1 MYYRDYFKVNEDY
14 APCMTRDAINRDA
27 RVWLNFYPHQTF
39 VTLLKNLLES
49 IDGGHKSLWLV
60 GPYGTGKSHAALVLQ
75 KLFMDDESRVKEWLQ
90 IRSGL
95 VSKEVANALM
105 KQRSEKTLVVFDS
118 GTAGIHTPEQFLVR
132 IQNANID
139 ALKEK
144 GCAIPAMGDLEAIN
158 ARIADEEI
166 AFFKKRD
173 ELQGKLTHLTSDIK
187 TAGELRKRLANR
199 DLVSGLISD
208 VMTVLQAR
216 SIYLNLSATNL
227 VKWVKDALS
236 ANGIPKLVFIW
247 DEFSTYLEQ
256 NRNELKT
263 FEEVAEAAQE
273 GQFFFMPVTHMNLT
287 AYMAAGSDS
296 AKKANDRFKFCQL
309 DMPTNTALL
318 LAADAIKEVNASWGD
333 ERDSLWHDIQM
344 VVQNYMVN
352 HDQDCKANPT
362 AFKGILPIHP
372 MAAFVLKFLSTVVGS
387 NQRSMFNFLKGDVG
401 TSEFQKFIAE
411 GGPEVKGKQFLTVD
425 YLWHY
430 FIERSDLG
438 LSHDVNDVKAEFS
451 AKAQGLDDTEQRV
464 FKTVLL
470 YSLLGRLTNN
480 IGNALIQPTV
490 ENIVRS
496 FEGDGVVNNVKSIL
510 EGLEKKH
517 CFSIINNRCET
528 FRASGDNADLQK
540 KISQYELQF
549 NEQFLVPKA
558 QPKLASKVNTF
569 KDKLHFEVRAAT
581 PDKALA
587 VCQKQKDQFGEEG
600 NKVLLQFVIAQDQ
613 EQQLTVG
620 QRAKDLAKQMKD
632 FRMLFIVVPEL
643 HFCSLKLTNWK
654 EYVEQLAHKELAVDT
669 AAKTNYETQLKL
681 MDGDWLNK
689 LVNNGQKLQVF
700 QPNPGGGEPY
710 VEDRQW
716 NTMEDLLKK
725 YLASCFE
732 NFLDSYSGYNV
743 SCMQEGGH
751 GLQAWAKAGID
762 RATAQGATNN
772 VWRAFDKAGIV
783 ADEAWFAAN
792 PSHPLVK
799 LREFCKSKLTN
810 AINGSTGTC
819 SIRKILIDLKRAPF
833 GLLYVPYTA
842 FVMGIAMRDW
852 LNNPRQ
858 QLQWTNGSM
867 SERLDISSLSE
878 MIEAAVRD
886 AGNNAIKNEKLICRM
901 SKEEKVFI
909 EKAPAMFGIPHITN
923 PTVEVT
929 LAEIAD
935 RLEKVSDRAPLWVL
949 PDYIDQCNEPS
960 APVLRE
966 IVENLCIAEK
976 ISSKGDQQERTL
988 RVKKVGELVSSHEG
1002 VEDVLRKYIDPEA
1015 FSKAFKDHVDKSCPK
1030 LPQLASEV
1038 GDSTDRY
1045 CKSVKDHFA
1054 TTASWLWDAQN
1065 VDGELEIVCAQYKI
1079 VSYVQDLLASKVF
1092 MSYADAME
1100 RMRKGIYEENKIS
1113 IAVLA
1118 ADYPFLANFEK
1129 LMDNANVAD
1138 GMNEFATLFEAQ
1150 IESLRVLFFDPASS
1164 IQIGVIKKH
1173 FAAQIGTLGDTELK
1187 GLYAKLSCGSKRSD
1201 SDFKQTVLS
1210 EIEAYLKESTAAQL
1224 AALWNERTG
1233 TESPDV
1239 WAEEHKM
1246 PVAVLFSTPMD
1257 ADAIV
1262 RVVSD
1267 PSAYQA
1273 DVLNNAKDRLEKARL
1288 VQAEKLAEAF
1298 AALYVPSKYAALEL
1312 DIAALCAE
1320 LSSKLPGNPNTWT
1333 LLGSKFH
1340 AAIASFAR
1348 KQYALGYKDKAI
1360 DRVKKLSDK
1369 EVRDRL
1375 LKLVEDNP
1383 DVGLGILA

>member
-1 MYYRDYFKVNEDY
+1 
-14 APCMTRDAINRDA
+14 
-27 RVWLNFYPHQTF
+27 
-39 VTLLKNLLES
+39 
-49 IDGGHKSLWLV
+49 
-60 GPYGTGKSHAALVLQ
+60 
-75 KLFMDDESRVKEWLQ
+75 
-90 IRSGL
+90 
-95 VSKEVANALM
+95 
-105 KQRSEKTLVVFDS
+105 
-118 GTAGIHTPEQFLVR
+118 
-132 IQNANID
+132 
-139 ALKEK
+139 
-144 GCAIPAMGDLEAIN
+144 
-158 ARIADEEI
+158 
-166 AFFKKRD
+166 
-173 ELQGKLTHLTSDIK
+173 
-187 TAGELRKRLANR
+187 
-199 DLVSGLISD
+199 
-208 VMTVLQAR
+208 
-216 SIYLNLSATNL
+216 
-227 VKWVKDALS
+227 
-236 ANGIPKLVFIW
+236 
-247 DEFSTYLEQ
+247 
-256 NRNELKT
+256 
-263 FEEVAEAAQE
+263 
-273 GQFFFMPVTHMNLT
+273 
-287 AYMAAGSDS
+287 
-296 AKKANDRFKFCQL
+296 
-309 DMPTNTALL
+309 
-318 LAADAIKEVNASWGD
+318 
-333 ERDSLWHDIQM
+333 
-344 VVQNYMVN
+344 
-352 HDQDCKANPT
+352 
-362 AFKGILPIHP
+362 
-372 MAAFVLKFLSTVVGS
+372 
-387 NQRSMFNFLKGDVG
+387 
-401 TSEFQKFIAE
+401 
-411 GGPEVKGKQFLTVD
+411 
-425 YLWHY
+425 
-430 FIERSDLG
+430 
-438 LSHDVNDVKAEFS
+438 
-451 AKAQGLDDTEQRV
+451 
-464 FKTVLL
+464 
-470 YSLLGRLTNN
+470 
-480 IGNALIQPTV
+480 
-490 ENIVRS
+490 
-496 FEGDGVVNNVKSIL
+496 
-510 EGLEKKH
+510 
-517 CFSIINNRCET
+517 
-528 FRASGDNADLQK
+528 
-540 KISQYELQF
+540 
-549 NEQFLVPKA
+549 
-558 QPKLASKVNTF
+558 
-569 KDKLHFEVRAAT
+569 
-581 PDKALA
+581 
-587 VCQKQKDQFGEEG
+587 
-600 NKVLLQFVIAQDQ
+600 
-613 EQQLTVG
+613 
-620 QRAKDLAKQMKD
+620 
-632 FRMLFIVVPEL
+632 
-643 HFCSLKLTNWK
+643 
-654 EYVEQLAHKELAVDT
+654 
-669 AAKTNYETQLKL
+669 
-681 MDGDWLNK
+681 
-689 LVNNGQKLQVF
+689 
-700 QPNPGGGEPY
+700 
-710 VEDRQW
+710 
-716 NTMEDLLKK
+716 
-725 YLASCFE
+725 
-732 NFLDSYSGYNV
+732 
-743 SCMQEGGH
+743 
-751 GLQAWAKAGID
+751 
-762 RATAQGATNN
+762 
-772 VWRAFDKAGIV
+772 
-783 ADEAWFAAN
+783 
-792 PSHPLVK
+792 
-799 LREFCKSKLTN
+799 
-810 AINGSTGTC
+810 
-819 SIRKILIDLKRAPF
+819 
-833 GLLYVPYTA
+833 
-842 FVMGIAMRDW
+842 
-852 LNNPRQ
+852 
-858 QLQWTNGSM
+858 
-867 SERLDISSLSE
+867 
-878 MIEAAVRD
+878 
-886 AGNNAIKNEKLICRM
+886 M

-909 EKAPAMFGIPHITN
+909 EKAPAMFGIPHIPN
-923 PTVEVT
+923 ATVEAT

-966 IVENLCIAEK
+966 IVENLCVAEK

-1210 EIEAYLKESTAAQL
+1210 EIEAYLKEATAAQL

-1273 DVLNNAKDRLEKARL
+1273 DVLNKAKDRLEKARL